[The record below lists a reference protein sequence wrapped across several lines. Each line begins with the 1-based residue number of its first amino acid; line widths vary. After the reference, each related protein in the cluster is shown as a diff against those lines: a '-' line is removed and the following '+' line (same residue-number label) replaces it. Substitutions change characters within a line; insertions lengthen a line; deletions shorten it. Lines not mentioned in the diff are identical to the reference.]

1 MKKYH
6 IPIIIISIT
15 LILVSIISPIIINE
29 LYKTNKGY
37 LVLWE
42 AKDMLTYVSAIISV
56 FATIC
61 ISWITVIQNIKSNE
75 ISNRLLNL
83 EELNA
88 VPSFSIINDKTNFFE
103 FSKHIIHF
111 KVCLKNIGNRII
123 DIKEVSNFSFHIFQ
137 SDKYETLKFIKNGL
151 DYPTILP
158 NQEKQLDFS
167 ITYHDDNLNT
177 SYDIDFIE
185 KSKLNINWNGSFE
198 IILSYQ
204 NSEIKYKEKINLS
217 GNINFSISNSI
228 IIKEQKITKIDY
240 NLEKNF

>member
-61 ISWITVIQNIKSNE
+61 ISWITVIQNIKANE

-111 KVCLKNIGNRII
+111 KVCLKNIGNGII

-167 ITYHDDNLNT
+167 ITYHNDNLNT
-177 SYDIDFIE
+177 LYDIKFIE
-185 KSKLNINWNGSFE
+185 KSKLKINWNGSFE

-217 GNINFSISNSI
+217 GNISVHCIGTVW
-228 IIKEQKITKIDY
+228 QTARQ
-240 NLEKNF
+240 L